1 MKRLLFLCVSFII
14 LNSFWTSAGTP
25 YSFDEDPIEVMVLT
39 DDYHYSTTVNVGILG
54 HNYIPWSLNSGNGIY
69 GDFEV
74 TYPASGGDQII
85 NFLICDQENYDLW
98 VAGQTASVYHL
109 QEHVADYS
117 FEFIVP
123 TTDTWYFVFKNYAIF
138 LSKTIDVNLYRDDT
152 PPTISMNLIAGA
164 TYSDTKE
171 ITATITEDAFAISS
185 VSLYIDGLLKDTE
198 SDSSFSYSWDTMG
211 YSNGPHTIRISASDN
226 VGNTGYEEVIVYVSN
241 VITTTTTRGTT
252 ETTGGGATPPL
263 ASNTPLDILYMIGG
277 ISLIAMYGIAIAL
290 RKRDNSFAS

>member
-1 MKRLLFLCVSFII
+1 MKRLFLLCLSFII
-14 LNSFWTSAGTP
+14 LNSFWASAGTL
-25 YSFDEDPIEVMVLT
+25 YSFDDDPIEVMVLA
-39 DDYHYSTTVNVGILG
+39 DDYHYATTVNVGILA
-54 HNYIPWSLNSGNGIY
+54 HDYIPWFLNSGDGIY

-85 NFLICDQENYDLW
+85 SFLICDQENYDLW
-98 VAGQTASVYHL
+98 VGGQTANVHHL

-123 TTDTWYFVFKNYAIF
+123 TTDTWYFVFKNYAIL

-152 PPTISMNLIAGA
+152 PPAISMNLIAGA
-164 TYSDTKE
+164 TYSDTKD
-171 ITATITEDAFAISS
+171 ITAIITEDTFAISS
-185 VSLYIDGLLKDTE
+185 VSLYIDGVLKDTE

-241 VITTTTTRGTT
+241 VVTTATRSTT
-252 ETTGGGATPPL
+252 ETTGGGATSPL
-263 ASNTPLDILYMIGG
+263 ASLTPLDILYMIGG
-277 ISLIAMYGIAIAL
+277 IGLIAIYGIAIAL

>member
-1 MKRLLFLCVSFII
+1 M
-14 LNSFWTSAGTP
+14 P
-25 YSFDEDPIEVMVLT
+25 YSFNEDPIDVMVLA
-39 DDYHYSTTVNVGILG
+39 DDYHYSTTVTVGILG
-54 HNYIPWSLNSGNGIY
+54 HNYIDWSLNSGDGIY

-74 TYPASGGDQII
+74 TSPASGADQII

-98 VAGQTASVYHL
+98 VGGQTANIYHF

-152 PPTISMNLIAGA
+152 PPTISMSLIAGA

-171 ITATITEDAFAISS
+171 ITATIIEDTFAISS
-185 VSLYIDGLLKDTE
+185 VSLFIDGSLKDTE
-198 SDSSFSYSWDTMG
+198 SDSSFSYSWDTTG

-241 VITTTTTRGTT
+241 VFTTTPT
-252 ETTGGGATPPL
+252 ETSGGGDSPPL
-263 ASNTPLDILYMIGG
+263 ASNTILDILYMMGG
-277 ISLIAMYGIAIAL
+277 IGLIATYGIAIAL
-290 RKRDNSFAS
+290 RKRDNIFAS